1 MNILLIALICIVCLA
16 IIISIVSSKNS
27 YFNENHKSFYQ
38 DHIKYTDDLA
48 NPRKKEGNKN

>member
-38 DHIKYTDDLA
+38 DHIKYTDELA